1 MKTKTKP
8 TKEKTTTMEKV
19 VGHPNPID
27 YTKPTLS
34 FVGSF
39 AVMVG
44 IVLGI
49 YWYGKQLVNMTRMV
63 FRPFSSPSTSVAS
76 TIDPLDL
83 LDSVKRKDLLL
94 IDIRSKAEYD
104 KEHIKGALSLPA
116 YTLKNDTLA
125 YLSIDPGSVSKLD
138 TTKHIV
144 LYGPSTVF
152 QYTTRIKTDL
162 QKQGYVVSQLAV
174 GWNELRH
181 FQNLWIPEG
190 LWGKIDVNS
199 IIENNDIK

>member
-1 MKTKTKP
+1 MKTKTKSAKDKP
-8 TKEKTTTMEKV
+8 KAIEKAVEYS
-19 VGHPNPID
+19 NPID

-34 FVGSF
+34 FIGSF
-39 AVMVG
+39 VVMVG
-44 IVLGI
+44 VVLGV
-49 YWYGKQLVNMTRMV
+49 YWYGKQLVDMTRMV
-63 FRPFSSPSTSVAS
+63 FRPFSVSSKVVAR

-83 LDSVKRKDLLL
+83 LDSVKRKDLLV

-144 LYGPSTVF
+144 LYGPSTSF
-152 QYTTRIKTDL
+152 QYTTRIMSDL
-162 QKQGYVVSQLAV
+162 QKQGFMVSQLAV
-174 GWNELRH
+174 GSNELRH